1 MTHKLINLNLLFAI
15 AFSIITVSCTD
26 ESLFSRQRFG
36 NQEYEKICNVNYQHC
51 MNVYNSLIDT
61 FKEPTTRAEIDSV
74 TFPDYYGGAY
84 IDNSH
89 QKLIIHIKSNYVNA
103 YPLSI
108 TPLLND
114 TCVEIIDCQYSY
126 NELQKQK
133 RDIVAYMRKFEKNPI
148 VNNIAICGTDVRSNK
163 VIVHLLECN
172 ESRINE
178 FKEHVSNSPMIHFTQ
193 AQFCNTG
200 KNVAPGDPLQS
211 AFPGS
216 VGYACACDGVQG
228 FITAGHVTGLHMAV
242 SVRNHKVGICKK
254 VQTSGDIDAAF
265 IETAPGV
272 HPTNVFGRWTFYST
286 LYKSEIV
293 IGMLVHIFSTYI
305 KGSMTQVTNT
315 DLAVNHQ
322 DPLRGEYGP
331 IIDGCVELN
340 GQVSHGDSG
349 GVVFTEDNR
358 LLGIIKGI
366 GWGHTYC
373 VTAVAIN
380 GAFGTIIL

>member
-1 MTHKLINLNLLFAI
+1 
-15 AFSIITVSCTD
+15 
-26 ESLFSRQRFG
+26 
-36 NQEYEKICNVNYQHC
+36 
-51 MNVYNSLIDT
+51 
-61 FKEPTTRAEIDSV
+61 
-74 TFPDYYGGAY
+74 
-84 IDNSH
+84 
-89 QKLIIHIKSNYVNA
+89 
-103 YPLSI
+103 
-108 TPLLND
+108 
-114 TCVEIIDCQYSY
+114 
-126 NELQKQK
+126 
-133 RDIVAYMRKFEKNPI
+133 MRKFEKNPI